1 MATQTRRA
9 VGSGAGFPWA
19 RRFSERMIGKI
30 RLWGAYSGF
39 GLVIAILA
47 LAADQLNKY
56 WMIEIYGIGERGR
69 VAVTSYLDLV
79 MLWNPGISVG
89 QLPQNSDLGRYLLIG
104 FSIVAAIAL
113 AIYLA
118 YAHSR
123 LIAASVGLIIGGAIG
138 NVIDRIVHGA
148 VADFFSF
155 HYAGYYWYV
164 FNIADVAI
172 TLGVFGLLIDWI
184 APGHTKVSKSV

>member
-1 MATQTRRA
+1 
-9 VGSGAGFPWA
+9 
-19 RRFSERMIGKI
+19 MIGQI

-39 GLVIAILA
+39 GLIIAVLA

-56 WMIEIYGIGERGR
+56 WMIEIYQLGERGR

-79 MLWNPGISVG
+79 MLWNPGISFG
-89 QLPQNSDLGRYLLIG
+89 QLPQDSDLGRYLLIG
-104 FSIVAAIAL
+104 FSIIAAVAL
-113 AIYLA
+113 TIYLA

-123 LIAASVGLIIGGAIG
+123 LIAASVGLIIGGAVG

-184 APGHTKVSKSV
+184 APSLTKVSKSV

>member
-1 MATQTRRA
+1 MATQARREVA
-9 VGSGAGFPWA
+9 SAQSFPWA
-19 RRFSERMIGKI
+19 RRVSERMIGRI

-39 GLVIAILA
+39 GLIIAILA

-56 WMIEIYGIGERGR
+56 WMIEIYELGNRGR

-79 MLWNPGISVG
+79 MLWNPGISFG
-89 QLPQNSDLGRYLLIG
+89 QLPQDGDLGRYFLIG
-104 FSIVAAIAL
+104 FSLVAAIAL
-113 AIYLA
+113 TVYLA

-138 NVIDRIVHGA
+138 NMIDRIVHGA

>member
-1 MATQTRRA
+1 
-9 VGSGAGFPWA
+9 
-19 RRFSERMIGKI
+19 MIGKL

-39 GLVIAILA
+39 GLITALLA

-56 WMIEIYGIGERGR
+56 WMIEIYEIGSRGR

-79 MLWNPGISVG
+79 MLWNPGISFG
-89 QLPQNSDLGRYLLIG
+89 QLPQYGDLGRYILIG
-104 FSIVAAIAL
+104 FSAVAVIAMS
-113 AIYLA
+113 IWLA

-123 LIAASVGLIIGGAIG
+123 LIAASVGLIVGGALG
-138 NVIDRIVHGA
+138 NLIDRIVHGA

-172 TLGVFGLLIDWI
+172 TLGVLGLLIDWI
-184 APGHTKVSKSV
+184 ALGHTKVSKSV

>member
-1 MATQTRRA
+1 
-9 VGSGAGFPWA
+9 
-19 RRFSERMIGKI
+19 MIGKI

-39 GLVIAILA
+39 GLVIAVLA

-79 MLWNPGISVG
+79 MLWNPGISFG
-89 QLPQNSDLGRYLLIG
+89 QLPQDSDLGRYLLIG
-104 FSIVAAIAL
+104 FSIAAAIAL